1 MTFSQMQAGFSVVG
15 MDDFDAPMQDDTVVA
30 DDARVSS
37 YQAVLQEPMVSLVG
51 GTSDRPDVATVAILG
66 YN

>member
-1 MTFSQMQAGFSVVG
+1 MTLSQMQAGFFVG
-15 MDDFDAPMQDDTVVA
+15 MDDFTEPLQDNAGAA

-51 GTSDRPDVATVAILG
+51 SAGDRPDVATVAILG